1 MTNDILV
8 VAGMHRS
15 GTSLMAQWL
24 HACGLQ
30 LGDRLVGAGMGNV
43 EGHFED
49 LEFLHLHETI
59 LRAGGADAAGLHGP
73 YAITPS
79 HEEREQMQ
87 AMIEHKNAR
96 YRQWGW
102 KEPRTSLFLDT
113 YAQLLPGA
121 RYLVVLRDF
130 QEVTHSLLKRDL
142 LYLDEKY
149 RSRGPLVALAWR
161 TVYRPLRVRQHQRK
175 YYNRYLRAWI
185 AYNRAI
191 LDTLQTLPEQRY
203 LVVSYQMMRRQCAQV
218 FEVLTLRWRFQL
230 RYTSF
235 ASIYRGE
242 LISPTGASAPGA
254 ACPHLLAEAELLAE
268 RLRQYLQRSAM
279 RLERHG

>member
-1 MTNDILV
+1 MDNDILV

-15 GTSLMAQWL
+15 GTSLMAHWL
-24 HACGLQ
+24 HACGLP
-30 LGDRLVGAGMGNV
+30 LGERLVGAGKGNV

-49 LEFLHLHETI
+49 LAFLHLHESI

-73 YAITPS
+73 YPVTPS
-79 HEEREQMQ
+79 DDARAQMQ
-87 AMIEHKNAR
+87 AVIDDKNAR

-130 QEVTHSLLKRDL
+130 EEVTQSLLRRDF

-149 RSRGPLVALAWR
+149 QSRGRWVALAWR
-161 TVYRPLRVRQHQRK
+161 HLYRPLRRRQHERK

-185 AYNRAI
+185 AYNRSI
-191 LDTLQTLPEQRY
+191 LATLQTLPEQRY
-203 LVVSYQMMRRQCAQV
+203 LVVSYQMMQRQCAQV
-218 FEVLTLRWRFQL
+218 FEVLTARWRFRL
-230 RYTSF
+230 RYQSF
-235 ASIYRGE
+235 ASVYRGE
-242 LISPTGASAPGA
+242 LITQAVGRPPSV
-254 ACPHLLAEAELLAE
+254 ACAQLLADARALA
-268 RLRQYLQRSAM
+268 QQLQRYVGQGMTAAV
-279 RLERHG
+279 HGR